1 MRKIYGYW
9 ICTGLLVLWL
19 IPNGVL
25 DLMRIPGVI
34 AGLQHLGYPAYLAL
48 ILGVWKLLAVAALL
62 HPGTRL
68 VREWAYAG
76 ITFDMFDAFLSHLAV
91 HDPIPIALA
100 PLVVLAFAAGSYF
113 LRPAKFRLRLAE

>member
-1 MRKIYGYW
+1 MQKRYGYW
-9 ICTGLLVLWL
+9 IFTGLLVLWL

-34 AGLQHLGYPAYLAL
+34 AGLGHLGYPAYLAL
-48 ILGVWKLLAVAALL
+48 ILGTWKLLAVAALL
-62 HPGTRL
+62 YPRTRL

-91 HDPIPIALA
+91 HDSIAIALA
-100 PLVVLAFAAGSYF
+100 PMVILAFAAGSYF
-113 LRPAKFRLRLAE
+113 LRPDRFRLTAAG

>member
-1 MRKIYGYW
+1 MQKRYGYW

-34 AGLQHLGYPAYLAL
+34 AGLGHLGYPPYLAL
-48 ILGVWKLLAVAALL
+48 ILGTWKLLAVAALL
-62 HPGTRL
+62 YPRTRL

-91 HDPIPIALA
+91 HDPIAVALA
-100 PLVVLAFAAGSYF
+100 PIVVLAFAAGSYF
-113 LRPAKFRLRLAE
+113 LRPASFRLSPAR

>member
-1 MRKIYGYW
+1 
-9 ICTGLLVLWL
+9 LLVLWL

-34 AGLQHLGYPAYLAL
+34 TGLAHLGYPAYLAL
-48 ILGVWKLLAVAALL
+48 ILGAWKLLAVAALL

-76 ITFDMFDAFLSHLAV
+76 ITFDMFDAFLSHMAV
-91 HDPIPIALA
+91 HDPLPIVLA
-100 PLVVLAFAAGSYF
+100 PLVVLSFAAGSYF
-113 LRPAKFRLRLAE
+113 LRPQRFVLRETV

>member
-1 MRKIYGYW
+1 MLKRYGYW

-34 AGLQHLGYPAYLAL
+34 AGLRHLGYPPYLAL

-62 HPGTRL
+62 YPRTRFL
-68 VREWAYAG
+68 REWAYAG
-76 ITFDMFDAFLSHLAV
+76 ITFDMFDAFVSHMAI
-91 HDPIPIALA
+91 HDPVPIALA

-113 LRPAKFRLRLAE
+113 LRPEIFRLRVTA

>member
-1 MRKIYGYW
+1 MQKIYGYW

-34 AGLQHLGYPAYLAL
+34 AGLQHLGYPPYLAL
-48 ILGVWKLLAVAALL
+48 ILGVWKLLAVAAIL
-62 HPGTRL
+62 HPGTRF

-76 ITFDMFDAFLSHLAV
+76 ITFDMFDAFVSHLAV
-91 HDPIPIALA
+91 HDPVPIALA

-113 LRPAKFRLRLAE
+113 LRPAKFRLRLEA